1 MAGLNR
7 ATLIGHL
14 GKDVEIRRTQDGR
27 PIANFSIA
35 TSESWR
41 DKTSGER
48 KEKVEW
54 HNIVIFNEGLA
65 GLAEKYLSKGSK
77 VYIEGKIQTR
87 KWQDQSGAD
96 RWSTEIV
103 LAFDAK
109 LIFLDPK
116 SKDGRPEAR
125 PQEQV
130 GYAGDPALPAGEEER
145 SLGGGDVSDGIP
157 FGPF

>member
-35 TSESWR
+35 TSESWK

-48 KEKVEW
+48 KEKTEW

-116 SKDGRPEAR
+116 GLATQKAQPA
-125 PQEQV
+125 EQT
-130 GYAGDPALPAGEEER
+130 GYAGDPKLPSGEEER
-145 SLGGGDVSDGIP
+145 SLGGGDVDEAIP